1 MTLNHVLDCLNHS
14 LDLAEVNGFNG
25 HFVSITSIKSCGFS
39 AYKTCNVKIYFNSKA
54 EKESKLICSTD
65 YTSKI
70 NNEDK
75 QSLVNFTEKKA
86 LAEFFRIIADGSTI
100 ESRLNGITG

>member
-1 MTLNHVLDCLNHS
+1 MTLNHVLCCLNHS

-39 AYKTCNVKIYFNSKA
+39 FYKTCNVKIYFNSKI
-54 EKESKLICSTD
+54 EKESKLICSTY
-65 YTSKI
+65 YTS
-70 NNEDK
+70 NEDK
-75 QSLVNFTEKKA
+75 QSLVNFTEQKA
-86 LAEFFRIIADGSTI
+86 LAKFFRIIADGSTI